1 MKLSIQRYNPSHDEK
16 PYMQTF
22 DIDLE
27 QVHGVMLLDVLEYV
41 KAELDSSLSIRRS
54 CGGGV
59 CGSDGMNIN
68 GKNGL
73 ACQTQLESL
82 PEKVTIYPMPGMPIV
97 RDLIVDMSQFYR
109 HYESIDPFLQAEVK
123 EGQKEFKQSPEDR
136 EKLDGLYECI
146 MCGCCTSACP
156 SSWWNPD
163 KFVGPQGLLTAARF
177 IFDSRDQKTKERLEF
192 LEGKYKLYRC
202 RGIFNCTNVCPK
214 GLNPTAA
221 IAEIREKHYEVR
233 NGQEK

>member
-1 MKLSIQRYNPSHDEK
+1 MIQISIQRFNPDVDVK
-16 PYMQTF
+16 PYMKSYEV
-22 DIDLE
+22 DRAAIS
-27 QVHGVMLLDVLEYV
+27 GVMLLDLLEYI
-41 KAELDSSLSIRRS
+41 KSHLDETLAIRRS

-73 ACQTQLESL
+73 ACQTQLAQL
-82 PEKVTIYPMPGMPIV
+82 PDQITIYPMPGMPVI

-109 HYESIDPFLQAEVK
+109 HYESVEPYLQSNHA
-123 EGQKEFKQSPEDR
+123 KQDHVSEHIQSEEDR
-136 EKLDGLYECI
+136 AKLDGLYECI

-177 IFDSRDQKTKERLEF
+177 IKDSRDDQTQKRLDN
-192 LEGKYKLYRC
+192 LSDKYRLYRC

-221 IAEIREKHYEVR
+221 IADIRQAQSEDK
-233 NGQEK
+233 G

>member
-1 MKLSIQRYNPSHDEK
+1 MDIHIQRFNPERDEK
-16 PYMQTF
+16 PYLQHYEV
-22 DIDLE
+22 DIT
-27 QVHGVMLLDVLEYV
+27 QVGGVMLLDVLEYI
-41 KAELDSSLSIRRS
+41 KSHLDETLAIRRS

-73 ACQTQLESL
+73 ACQTQLKSL
-82 PEKVTIYPMPGMPIV
+82 PDKVTIYPMPGMPVI
-97 RDLIVDMSQFYR
+97 RDLIVDMSQFYK
-109 HYESIDPFLQAEVK
+109 HYESVEPYLQSDH
-123 EGQKEFKQSPEDR
+123 QKDAREHKQSEAER

-177 IFDSRDQKTKERLEF
+177 IFDSRDNQTKKRLDN
-192 LEGKYKLYRC
+192 LSDKYSLYRC

-214 GLNPTAA
+214 GLNPTEA
-221 IAEIREKHYEVR
+221 IANIRQTQSEEGV
-233 NGQEK
+233 

>member
-1 MKLSIQRYNPSHDEK
+1 MIHISIQRFDPDKDVE
-16 PYMQTF
+16 PYMR
-22 DIDLE
+22 DYEIDRGAIS
-27 QVHGVMLLDVLEYV
+27 GVMLLDLLEHI
-41 KAELDSSLSIRRS
+41 KSHLDETLAIRRS

-73 ACQTQLESL
+73 ACQTQLADL
-82 PEKVTIYPMPGMPIV
+82 PDKITIYPMPGMPVI
-97 RDLIVDMSQFYR
+97 RDLVVDMSQFYQ
-109 HYESIDPFLQAEVK
+109 HFESVEPYLQSEHSKKEDVK
-123 EGQKEFKQSPEDR
+123 EHLQSEAER

-177 IFDSRDQKTKERLEF
+177 IMDSRDDQTHKRLEN
-192 LEGKYKLYRC
+192 LSDKYKLYRC

-221 IAEIREKHYEVR
+221 IADIRRAQSEE
-233 NGQEK
+233 GS

>member
-1 MKLSIQRYNPSHDEK
+1 MQVTIQRFNPDKDEK
-16 PYMQTF
+16 PYMQTY
-22 DIDLE
+22 DIDRGA
-27 QVHGVMLLDVLEYV
+27 VSGVMLLDILEYI
-41 KAELDSSLSIRRS
+41 KANLDETLAIRRS

-73 ACQTQLESL
+73 ACQTQIESL
-82 PEKVTIYPMPGMPIV
+82 PDKVSLYPMPGMPVI
-97 RDLIVDMSQFYR
+97 RDLIVDMSQFYQ
-109 HYESIDPFLQAEVK
+109 HYESVEPYLQSGHQKDSK
-123 EGQKEFKQSPEDR
+123 EHIQSEKDR

-177 IFDSRDQKTKERLEF
+177 IFDSRDNQTKKRLDN
-192 LEGKYKLYRC
+192 LSDKYRLYRC

-214 GLNPTAA
+214 GLNPTEA
-221 IAEIREKHYEVR
+221 IANIRQAQSEGGV
-233 NGQEK
+233 

>member
-22 DIDLE
+22 EIDLKK
-27 QVHGVMLLDVLEYV
+27 VHGVMLLDVLEYV
-41 KAELDSSLSIRRS
+41 KSELDSSLSIRRS

-109 HYESIDPFLQAEVK
+109 HY
-123 EGQKEFKQSPEDR
+123 
-136 EKLDGLYECI
+136 
-146 MCGCCTSACP
+146 
-156 SSWWNPD
+156 
-163 KFVGPQGLLTAARF
+163 
-177 IFDSRDQKTKERLEF
+177 
-192 LEGKYKLYRC
+192 
-202 RGIFNCTNVCPK
+202 
-214 GLNPTAA
+214 
-221 IAEIREKHYEVR
+221 
-233 NGQEK
+233 

>member
-1 MKLSIQRYNPSHDEK
+1 MQLKIQRYNPDVDKK
-16 PYMQTF
+16 PYMQTY
-22 DIDLE
+22 DVDLTHI
-27 QVHGVMLLDVLEYV
+27 QGVMLLDVLEYI
-41 KAELDSSLSIRRS
+41 KTEQDATLSIRRS

-73 ACQTQLESL
+73 ACQTQIKSL
-82 PEKVTIYPMPGMPIV
+82 PDHVTLYPMPGMPVI
-97 RDLIVDMSQFYR
+97 RDLIVDMSQFYK
-109 HYESIDPFLQAEVK
+109 HFESVDPYLQAKPADLDSEHL
-123 EGQKEFKQSPEDR
+123 QSIEDR

-177 IFDSRDQKTKERLEF
+177 VLDSRDEKKKERLDN
-192 LEGKYKLYRC
+192 LSGKYKLYRC

-214 GLNPTAA
+214 GLNPTEA
-221 IAEIREKHYEVR
+221 ISNLRQAQSEVE
-233 NGQEK
+233 GES

>member
-1 MKLSIQRYNPSHDEK
+1 MQINIQRFDPDKDEN
-16 PYMQTF
+16 PYMKTYTVDTSAF
-22 DIDLE
+22 
-27 QVHGVMLLDVLEYV
+27 HGVMLLDALEYI
-41 KAELDSSLSIRRS
+41 KTALDDSLAIRRS

-59 CGSDGMNIN
+59 CGSDGMNVN

-73 ACQTQLESL
+73 ACQTLLKEL
-82 PEKVTIYPMPGMPIV
+82 PEKVTIYPMPGMPVI
-97 RDLIVDMSQFYR
+97 RDLVVDMSQFYQ
-109 HYESIDPFLQAEVK
+109 HYDSVEPYLQSDTSDLEAE
-123 EGQKEFKQSPEDR
+123 QLQSEEDR
-136 EKLDGLYECI
+136 AKLDGLYECI

-177 IFDSRDQKTKERLEF
+177 VLDSRDDKRDERLEN
-192 LEGKYKLYRC
+192 LSDKYRLYRC

-221 IAEIREKHYEVR
+221 IAELRVQQSEGYNEL
-233 NGQEK
+233 